1 MSAKPV
7 QITGQTPPQYRRFRI
22 PSISN
27 SWLYIPNDPKVERHY
42 RQKLI
47 GRFTN
52 ELAHKYTKKEWFD
65 QWWTIYES
73 EGGNTFRNT
82 VKRILKHGGT
92 EEKRKKYAEA
102 MDKVWT
108 WGSTQERS
116 KNNRNFYLESWKYFI
131 GRINEKDKEKDNE
144 DEENDNGHDSQ
155 NNEEIVDVEQEEK
168 KFCEADDGNEHDVT
182 GQDDGQNTEEIV
194 RDTNNRTIVR
204 NIVRDTNNRTIVR
217 DIRGKVEE
225 AENKASEADDDYYDD
240 DDDDDDDDTQK
251 PSMTASK
258 PTSKRLSHT
267 SSFSAP
273 FTSSTHTDTFQI
285 VRCDE
290 RQVHIESLSQC
301 HPPDEIFIKTSDGQL
316 HHYINAQCYGAIQH
330 GIGTVNIA
338 IGDVQKTLYGM
349 SKAIRSTKAIQS
361 TPTPRKHSDGVTP
374 TPKPRRRRGPYKG
387 LHEVCDKQR
396 KRRVQDQFNAR

>member
-116 KNNRNFYLESWKYFI
+116 KNNRNT
-131 GRINEKDKEKDNE
+131 
-144 DEENDNGHDSQ
+144 
-155 NNEEIVDVEQEEK
+155 EIHRL
-168 KFCEADDGNEHDVT
+168 FRCEYTVKM
-182 GQDDGQNTEEIV
+182 
-194 RDTNNRTIVR
+194 RDTNNRTI
-204 NIVRDTNNRTIVR
+204 N
-217 DIRGKVEE
+217 IRGKVKSIVNEIKEE
-225 AENKASEADDDYYDD
+225 NVKDIGQKLRHDIEKANLQMKIKHY
-240 DDDDDDDDTQK
+240 K
-251 PSMTASK
+251 GIC
-258 PTSKRLSHT
+258 RLISNG
-267 SSFSAP
+267 
-273 FTSSTHTDTFQI
+273 
-285 VRCDE
+285 DE
-290 RQVHIESLSQC
+290 RSVDMAVDKMLRKHACIPLPETIIY
-301 HPPDEIFIKTSDGQL
+301 PDEMLIGSHRTLNKVKIIQIWRLAAD
-316 HHYINAQCYGAIQH
+316 HY
-330 GIGTVNIA
+330 
-338 IGDVQKTLYGM
+338 
-349 SKAIRSTKAIQS
+349 
-361 TPTPRKHSDGVTP
+361 
-374 TPKPRRRRGPYKG
+374 
-387 LHEVCDKQR
+387 
-396 KRRVQDQFNAR
+396 